1 MRIEQS
7 ERGQGLLV
15 FLALFSF
22 FVLVPI
28 IALVGDGAR
37 MFVVRSRVQTALDA
51 ACEDGAWNAT
61 DRANFRDTGTITFIP
76 HDEIVTTATNTFYRT
91 LVEMGTVGYSAS
103 ITVSPVFDQL
113 RVDCESQVTVP
124 LMIVDW
130 DVSFEVL
137 TDSSIRT
144 Q

>member
-1 MRIEQS
+1 MKIKQS

-22 FVLVPI
+22 FVLVPM

-61 DRANFRDTGTITFIP
+61 DRADFRDTGTITFIP
-76 HDEIVTTATNTFYRT
+76 HDQIVTIATNTFYQT

-103 ITVSPVFDQL
+103 VTVTPVFDQL
-113 RVDCESQVTVP
+113 RVDCESQVSVP

-130 DVSFEVL
+130 EVNFEVL
-137 TDSSIRT
+137 TDSSIRS